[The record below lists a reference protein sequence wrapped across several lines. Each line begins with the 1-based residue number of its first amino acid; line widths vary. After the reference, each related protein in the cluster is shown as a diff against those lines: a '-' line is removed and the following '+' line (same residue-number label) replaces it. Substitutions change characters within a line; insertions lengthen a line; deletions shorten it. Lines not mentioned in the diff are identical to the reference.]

1 MDKCRIVY
9 QTQIQEIA
17 KALSS
22 ELRIR
27 ILEEISSRQMSI
39 SQLAQVLSVAQ
50 PTVSINVQIL
60 ESAGLI
66 RTALGMG
73 REKILLRSCDSVLL
87 HLPTDQGQSGEK
99 TREVLMPVGM
109 YSFIKATAPCGLV
122 GREGMI
128 GIMDDPKS
136 FFLPERYA
144 AELVYFSED
153 GYVEYLFPNPLNENE
168 RTASICF
175 SAEMCSEALGF
186 QQYYPSDITL
196 LINNKII
203 GTWTSTGDYGDRRGK
218 LNPDW
223 WGNGSTQYGELVE
236 WSVDGTGSYLNGRL
250 CSEVVPDD
258 LSLKPD
264 QPVTVR
270 LEVMPDALNRRGLN
284 LFGAGFGDHRQG
296 LKLTF
301 STDEKRE

>member
-9 QTQIQEIA
+9 PTQIQEIA

-27 ILEEISSRQMSI
+27 ILEEISSRQLSI
-39 SQLAQVLSVAQ
+39 SQLAQVLNVAQ

-73 REKILLRSCDSVLL
+73 REKILLRSCDSILL
-87 HLPTDQGQSGEK
+87 HLPTGQEQSGK
-99 TREVLMPVGM
+99 KAREVAMPVGM
-109 YSFIKATAPCGLV
+109 YSLIKAVAPCGLV

-136 FFLPERYA
+136 FYLPERYA
-144 AELVYFSED
+144 AELIYFSED

-168 RTASICF
+168 RVVSVCF

-203 GTWTSTGDYGDRRGK
+203 GTWTCTGDYGDRRGK

-223 WGNGSTQYGELVE
+223 WENGSTQYGDLVE
-236 WSVDGTGSYLNGRL
+236 WSVDGTGSYLNGSQ
-250 CSEVVPDD
+250 CSEIVIDD
-258 LSLKPD
+258 LSLKHD

-270 LEVMPDALNRRGLN
+270 LEVMPDARNRRGLN
-284 LFGAGFGDHRQG
+284 LFGAGFGDHRQN

-301 STDEKRE
+301 FTDEK